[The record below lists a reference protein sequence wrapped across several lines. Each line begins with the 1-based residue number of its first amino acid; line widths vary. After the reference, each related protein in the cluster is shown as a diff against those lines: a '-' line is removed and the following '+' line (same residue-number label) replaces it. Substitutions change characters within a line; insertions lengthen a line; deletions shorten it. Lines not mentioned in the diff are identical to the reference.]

1 MAHRSES
8 LGSFEIRD
16 VSPREDH
23 DNNDNY
29 IPRGGTREGFFL
41 GGGIRLETD
50 AVVEEEQMLGVSASS
65 LVRG

>member
-1 MAHRSES
+1 MAHRRES

-23 DNNDNY
+23 DNNKNN
-29 IPRGGTREGFFL
+29 IPKGGRERDLG

-50 AVVEEEQMLGVSASS
+50 AVVEEARRFGVSASS
-65 LVRG
+65 LVLG